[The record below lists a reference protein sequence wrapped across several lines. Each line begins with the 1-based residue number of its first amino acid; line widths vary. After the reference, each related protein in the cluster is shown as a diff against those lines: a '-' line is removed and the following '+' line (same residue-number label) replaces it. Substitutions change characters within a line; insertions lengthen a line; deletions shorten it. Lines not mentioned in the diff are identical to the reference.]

1 MKYKRFG
8 EDIVVRLE
16 VGEEVVASLAEI
28 TEREGVTFAEVSGIG
43 AVDEFCVSVFDVK
56 AKKYFDNDFREP
68 LEIVSMSGTVTEQN
82 GKPYLHLHASAGRA
96 DGSVVGGHLKRA
108 VVSATCEIVLHT
120 VYGRVPRFYDERTGL
135 NLMEL

>member
-8 EDIVVRLE
+8 EDIAVRLE
-16 VGEEVVASLAEI
+16 AGEEVLSSLAELA
-28 TEREGVTFAEVSGIG
+28 EREGVTFASVSGIG
-43 AVDEFCVSVFDVK
+43 AADEFDMSVYDVK
-56 AKKYFDNDFREP
+56 AKVYFDNTFREP

-108 VVSATCEIVLHT
+108 VISATCELVLHT
-120 VYGRVPRFYDERTGL
+120 VYGRVPRFFDERTGL

>member
-8 EDIVVRLE
+8 EDIAARLE
-16 VGEEVVASLAEI
+16 AGEEVLSSLAELA
-28 TEREGVTFAEVSGIG
+28 EREGVTFAEVSGIG

-120 VYGRVPRFYDERTGL
+120 VYGRVPRFFDDATGL
-135 NLMEL
+135 NLMDV

>member
-8 EDIVVRLE
+8 EDIAVRLE
-16 VGEEVVASLAEI
+16 AGEEVLSSLAELA
-28 TEREGVTFAEVSGIG
+28 EREGVTFAEVSGIG

-120 VYGRVPRFYDERTGL
+120 VYGRVPRFFDDVTGL
-135 NLMEL
+135 NLMDV

>member
-8 EDIVVRLE
+8 EDIAVRLE
-16 VGEEVVASLAEI
+16 AGEEVLSSLAELA
-28 TEREGVTFAEVSGIG
+28 EREGVTFAEVSGIG

-108 VVSATCEIVLHT
+108 VISATCELVLHT

>member
-8 EDIVVRLE
+8 EDIAVRLE
-16 VGEEVVASLAEI
+16 AGEEVLSSLAELA
-28 TEREGVTFAEVSGIG
+28 EREGVTFAEVSGIG

-96 DGSVVGGHLKRA
+96 DGAVIGGHLKRA
-108 VVSATCEIVLHT
+108 VISATCELVLHT
-120 VYGRVPRFYDERTGL
+120 AYGRVPRFYDERTGL

>member
-8 EDIVVRLE
+8 EDIAVRLE
-16 VGEEVVASLAEI
+16 AGEEVLSSLAELA
-28 TEREGVTFAEVSGIG
+28 EREGVTFAEVSGIG

-120 VYGRVPRFYDERTGL
+120 VYGKVPRFFDDVTGL
-135 NLMEL
+135 NLMDV

>member
-8 EDIVVRLE
+8 EDIAVRLE
-16 VGEEVVASLAEI
+16 VGEEVLSSLAELA
-28 TEREGVTFAEVSGIG
+28 EREGVTFAEVSGIG

-56 AKKYFDNDFREP
+56 AKKYFDNDFLEP

-120 VYGRVPRFYDERTGL
+120 VYGRVPRFFDDATGL
-135 NLMEL
+135 NLMDV